1 MDATYIAL
9 GLALWC
15 VVSIPA
21 GLFIGTVIA
30 VGGREPA
37 DIIDV
42 QQAA

>member
-21 GLFIGTVIA
+21 GLFIGNVIA
-30 VGGREPA
+30 AGSQEPA
-37 DIIDV
+37 DIVDV